1 MQRQASLR
9 VNLLPF
15 IHRTS
20 THRLALPV
28 LLVAVLA
35 FAGASCSEPGAAGA
49 GAQEPGDSGQEPD
62 RGVVEGVV
70 MDKEELLSEEVAPQT
85 YEGALVLVH
94 QAVESGTYKLAADE
108 PERTSYESGE
118 EVTEL
123 TSGEDGYW
131 QIDLEPGTYFVR
143 AFYGDESYSADVFVE
158 VAPDS
163 VIHVTLELVHGV

>member
-35 FAGASCSEPGAAGA
+35 FAGASCSQPGVTDT
-49 GAQEPGDSGQEPD
+49 GAQEQEGLDPEPD

-70 MDKEELLSEEVAPQT
+70 VDKDEFLSEEATPQT
-85 YEGALVLVH
+85 YEGASILIH
-94 QAVESGTYKLAADE
+94 QAVESGTYKVAAGQ
-108 PERTSYESGE
+108 PERTSYESGQ
-118 EVTEL
+118 EVAEL
-123 TSGEDGYW
+123 TSRENGYW
-131 QIDLEPGTYFVR
+131 HIDLEPGTYFVR
-143 AFYGDESYSADVFVE
+143 AFYRDESYSADVFVE
-158 VAPDS
+158 VGRDS
-163 VIHVTLELVHGV
+163 VTHVTLELVHGV